1 MPSADAEGKV
11 EFKDYNVTSNAY
23 SHMSI
28 GKAQSIGKDKIN
40 EIFGLK
46 TGDYNSNSNTDTD
59 EEKEEEE
66 KYKLNTISSNDRMQA
81 KYD

>member
-28 GKAQSIGKDKIN
+28 GKAESIGKDKIN

-46 TGDYNSNSNTDTD
+46 TGNYNSNSDTE
-59 EEKEEEE
+59 EEKDEEEEE

-81 KYD
+81 K